1 MIKGHQ
7 MKEDITVAVEK
18 NLRRVILL
26 RVSIVLSVALT
37 LSVGGWV
44 RAEKADDLFSEG
56 MKAYENGEFQLSID
70 KLSKTI
76 PLLKEKRKR
85 VEAFKTMAF
94 AYMAFPKKD
103 EARRQFCNILE
114 LDPTFELDPIMTSPK
129 ILNVF
134 REAKEKCW
142 PFGGIEVQ
150 AISGDQEAISG
161 ATVYLNGK
169 LIGHTPLQ
177 RKDIV
182 PGKYELTVTK
192 DGFRPFN
199 SRVSIEERV
208 VLGVKSVLITAKIPT
223 ITSISHDVTTPLLTG
238 DRIKV
243 TLRGDP
249 GKGATF
255 DLGQV
260 QRNLPMKEV
269 SPGEYVGVY
278 TVNEEDR
285 FSNLAVIGH
294 LEGRFGAR
302 ASMEA
307 RRAIYINTISR
318 SQLFLDRGKAQM
330 ENGEYD
336 LAIDSLSKAL
346 YDDPNSVEAHIFLAK
361 AYSMKKGAYLESVK
375 YLKKAIELDGDNLE
389 ACNLLAQIYIKNG
402 KYEDALPVVDRILGL
417 APNSGFAYGYMGE
430 ILSNKGRL
438 KEAIEAFRESLKLD
452 PGNPRVYFLLG
463 KIFERLD
470 RLADAVLEY
479 ETAVELSPTT
489 YQYRDALATVYRT
502 LEQEMSA
509 SQQWE
514 KCLELADLTELE
526 RRKVKGRLSELRR

>member
-1 MIKGHQ
+1 MVRISYRK
-7 MKEDITVAVEK
+7 
-18 NLRRVILL
+18 VIFL
-26 RVSIVLSVALT
+26 RVSIVLSMALV
-37 LSVGGWV
+37 LSLGEGA
-44 RAEKADDLFSEG
+44 RAETADDILSAG
-56 MKAYENGEFQLSID
+56 VRAYENGEYQLSID
-70 KLSKTI
+70 KLSKVI
-76 PLLKEKRKR
+76 PLLKQDRKR
-85 VEAFKTMAF
+85 IEAFKTLAF
-94 AYMAFPKKD
+94 AYMAFPKKG
-103 EARRQFCNILE
+103 EARRQFCNILK

-161 ATVYLNGK
+161 AQVSLNGK
-169 LIGHTPLQ
+169 LIGHTPLK

-182 PGKYELTVTK
+182 PGEYELEVTK

-208 VLGVKSVLITAKIPT
+208 VLGVKSVLITAKMPT
-223 ITSISHDVTTPLLTG
+223 ITSISHDVTAVLLTG

-249 GKGATF
+249 GKEATF

-260 QRNLPMKEV
+260 KRNLPMKEV

-278 TVNEEDR
+278 KVHEEDR
-285 FSNLAVIGH
+285 FSNLAVAGH

-302 ASMEA
+302 ASMKA
-307 RRAIYINTISR
+307 KRAIYINTISR
-318 SQLFLDRGKAQM
+318 SQLFLDRGKANM
-330 ENGEYD
+330 EQGEYD
-336 LAIDSLSKAL
+336 LAIDSFLKAL
-346 YDDPNSVEAHIFLAK
+346 YEDPNFVDAYILLAK
-361 AYSMKKGAYLESVK
+361 AYSMKKAAYLESVK
-375 YLKKAIELDGDNLE
+375 YLKKAIELDDDNLE
-389 ACNLLAQIYIKNG
+389 ACSLLAEIYIKNG
-402 KYEDALPVVDRILGL
+402 KYEDALPVVNKILGV
-417 APNSGFAYGYMGE
+417 APNIGFAHAYLGE
-430 ILSNKGRL
+430 ILSNKGGYR
-438 KEAIEAFRESLKLD
+438 EAIEAFRKSLQLD
-452 PGNPRVYFLLG
+452 PANPRVYFLLG
-463 KIFERLD
+463 KLFERLD

-489 YQYRDALATVYRT
+489 YQYRDALATLYRT

-514 KCLELADLTELE
+514 KCLELVDLTELE
-526 RRKVKGRLSELRR
+526 RTKVKGRLSELRR